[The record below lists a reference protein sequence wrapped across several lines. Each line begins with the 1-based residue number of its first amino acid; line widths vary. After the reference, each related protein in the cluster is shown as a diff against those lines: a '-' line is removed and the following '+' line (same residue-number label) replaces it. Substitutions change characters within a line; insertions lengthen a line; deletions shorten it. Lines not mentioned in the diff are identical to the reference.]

1 MKLTHAVCVMS
12 FVGLPLAQTGC
23 AGHADKT
30 LAARTALDAGDPRGA
45 LKALNE
51 VLEVKS
57 EKDLPQNVGGDNSLL
72 LLDRAMVLQELD
84 QYPLSSRDLEV
95 SDKQIEVLDL
105 SANAAADIG
114 RYLFSDDVG
123 PYKAPAYE
131 KLMINTMNMMNY
143 LARSDLNGA
152 RVEARRLAVMQKFMR
167 DKEDASQSLLGPG
180 SYLAGFIFEK
190 SGKPE
195 DALRY
200 YDEAL
205 AYGQYQSLAEPIRR
219 LSQQASY
226 SSPRF
231 RELLGKVPAP
241 DKDNPPAPA
250 PDKAPTPDKTK
261 APAPDKAKAPTP
273 DKTRAPAPDKTKAPT
288 PDKTKAPTP
297 DKEQAL
303 AADVG
308 PTEAVSNDDA
318 ELLVIVNF
326 GRVPAKIAKR
336 VPIGLALTYAS
347 AFISPAS
354 AAQANQ
360 LAMQGLVTWV
370 NYPELG
376 EPRSSYGRPTFMLD
390 GQWQRLEGILA
401 VDREA
406 KRAWERA
413 RGAIVA
419 SAITRTITRVVAGQ
433 ATKAAAGGDTLGTL
447 LSLGLQA
454 TLTATDTP
462 DTRNWATLPARIAFG
477 RLRIK
482 PGSHTIT
489 LTAPGGSK
497 RQTVDV
503 PAGGWAVVCLTA
515 LN

>member
-1 MKLTHAVCVMS
+1 MKLAHAACVMS
-12 FVGLPLAQTGC
+12 LVGLALAPAGC

-51 VLEVKS
+51 ALDVKS
-57 EKDLPQNVGGDNSLL
+57 EKQLPEEVAGDNSLL

-84 QYPLSSRDLEV
+84 QYPLSSRDLEI

-114 RYLFSDDVG
+114 RYLFSDAVG

-152 RVEARRLAVMQKFMR
+152 RVEARRLAVMQKFTH
-167 DKEDASQSLLGPG
+167 DKGDAAESLLGPG
-180 SYLAGFIFEK
+180 SYLAGFVFEK

-205 AYGQYQSLAEPIRR
+205 AYGQYQSLAAPIRR
-219 LSQQASY
+219 LSQQSSY

-231 RELLGKVPAP
+231 RELLS
-241 DKDNPPAPA
+241 
-250 PDKAPTPDKTK
+250 K
-261 APAPDKAKAPTP
+261 APAPD
-273 DKTRAPAPDKTKAPT
+273 
-288 PDKTKAPTP
+288 
-297 DKEQAL
+297 E
-303 AADVG
+303 AAEPPSD
-308 PTEAVSNDDA
+308 DDA
-318 ELLVIVNF
+318 ELLVMVNF

-336 VPIGLALTYAS
+336 IPIGLALTYAS
-347 AFISPAS
+347 AFMSPAN
-354 AAQANQ
+354 AAQANK
-360 LAMQGLVTWV
+360 LALQGLVTWV

-376 EPRSSYGRPTFMLD
+376 QPRSSYGRPTFMLD
-390 GQWQRLEGILA
+390 GQWQRLEGMLA
-401 VDREA
+401 VDQEA
-406 KRAWERA
+406 KRAWEKA

-419 SAITRTITRVVAGQ
+419 SAITRMVARVLAGAGVNQ
-433 ATKAAAGGDTLGTL
+433 AAGGGTLGAL
-447 LSLGLQA
+447 LSLGTQL

-462 DTRNWATLPARIAFG
+462 DTRNWSTLPARIAFG
-477 RLRIK
+477 RVRIK
-482 PGSHTIT
+482 AGSHTIS
-489 LTAPGGSK
+489 LTAPGGHK
-497 RQTVDV
+497 RQTVNV
-503 PAGGWAVVCLTA
+503 PARGWAVVCLTA

>member
-1 MKLTHAVCVMS
+1 MKLAYAGGVVLL
-12 FVGLPLAQTGC
+12 VALAQTGC

-30 LAARTALDAGDPRGA
+30 MAARSALDHGDPNGA

-51 VLEVKS
+51 VLDVKS
-57 EKDLPQNVGGDNSLL
+57 EKDLPEKVAGDNALF

-84 QYPLSSRDLEV
+84 HYPLSSRDLEIA
-95 SDKQIEVLDL
+95 DKQIEVLDL

-114 RYLFSDDVG
+114 RYIFSDDTG

-152 RVEARRLAVMQKFMR
+152 RVEARRLAVMQKFTH
-167 DKEDASQSLLGPG
+167 DKGDAAQSLLGPG
-180 SYLAGFIFEK
+180 SYLAGFVFEK

-219 LSQQASY
+219 LSQQAGY

-241 DKDNPPAPA
+241 EPTTDAPS
-250 PDKAPTPDKTK
+250 D
-261 APAPDKAKAPTP
+261 
-273 DKTRAPAPDKTKAPT
+273 
-288 PDKTKAPTP
+288 
-297 DKEQAL
+297 
-303 AADVG
+303 
-308 PTEAVSNDDA
+308 DDA

-347 AFISPAS
+347 AFMSPAS

-360 LAMQGLVTWV
+360 LALQGLVTWV

-390 GQWQRLEGILA
+390 GQWARLEGMLA
-401 VDREA
+401 VDQEA

-419 SAITRTITRVVAGQ
+419 SAITRMITRVVAGQ

-447 LSLGLQA
+447 LSLGIQA

-462 DTRNWATLPARIAFG
+462 DTRNWSTLPARIAFG
-477 RLRIK
+477 RVRIK
-482 PGSHTIT
+482 AGSHTIA
-489 LTAPGGSK
+489 LTAPGGNK
-497 RQTVDV
+497 KQTVTV

>member
-1 MKLTHAVCVMS
+1 MKLAHAACVMS
-12 FVGLPLAQTGC
+12 LIALAQTGC

-30 LAARTALDAGDPRGA
+30 LAARNALDAGDPHGA

-51 VLEVKS
+51 TLDVKS
-57 EKDLPQNVGGDNSLL
+57 EKDLPENVGGDNSLL

-84 QYPLSSRDLEV
+84 QYPLSSRDLEI

-152 RVEARRLAVMQKFMR
+152 RVEARRLAVMQKFTR
-167 DKEDASQSLLGPG
+167 DKGDPAESLLGPG
-180 SYLAGFIFEK
+180 SYLAGFVFEK
-190 SGKPE
+190 SGKPD

-205 AYGQYQSLAEPIRR
+205 AYGQYLSLAPPIRR
-219 LSQQASY
+219 LSQQAGY
-226 SSPRF
+226 SSPRI
-231 RELLGKVPAP
+231 RELLS
-241 DKDNPPAPA
+241 
-250 PDKAPTPDKTK
+250 K
-261 APAPDKAKAPTP
+261 APAVDPSAEDAPN
-273 DKTRAPAPDKTKAPT
+273 D
-288 PDKTKAPTP
+288 
-297 DKEQAL
+297 
-303 AADVG
+303 
-308 PTEAVSNDDA
+308 DDA

-336 VPIGLALTYAS
+336 IPIGLALTYAS

-390 GQWQRLEGILA
+390 GQWQRLEGMAA

-406 KRAWERA
+406 KRAWESA

-419 SAITRTITRVVAGQ
+419 SAITRMITRVVAGA
-433 ATKAAAGGDTLGTL
+433 ATKQAAGGDTLGTL

-462 DTRNWATLPARIAFG
+462 DTRNWSTLPARIAFG
-477 RLRIK
+477 RVRIK
-482 PGSHTIT
+482 AGSHTIT
-489 LTAPGGSK
+489 LTAPGGNK
-497 RQTVDV
+497 RQSVDV
-503 PAGGWAVVCLTA
+503 PAGGWAVICLTA

>member
-1 MKLTHAVCVMS
+1 MKLAYAVGV
-12 FVGLPLAQTGC
+12 VLLGLGQTGC

-30 LAARTALDAGDPRGA
+30 MAARSALDHGDPNGA

-57 EKDLPQNVGGDNSLL
+57 EKDLPEQVAGDNALF

-84 QYPLSSRDLEV
+84 HYPLSSRDLEV

-114 RYLFSDDVG
+114 RYIFSDDTG

-152 RVEARRLAVMQKFMR
+152 RVEARRLAVMQKFTH
-167 DKEDASQSLLGPG
+167 DKGDAAQSLLGPG
-180 SYLAGFIFEK
+180 SYLAGFVFEK

-219 LSQQASY
+219 LSQQAGY

-231 RELLGKVPAP
+231 RELLSKVPAP
-241 DKDNPPAPA
+241 EPSTDAPS
-250 PDKAPTPDKTK
+250 D
-261 APAPDKAKAPTP
+261 
-273 DKTRAPAPDKTKAPT
+273 
-288 PDKTKAPTP
+288 
-297 DKEQAL
+297 
-303 AADVG
+303 
-308 PTEAVSNDDA
+308 DDA

-347 AFISPAS
+347 AFMSPAS
-354 AAQANQ
+354 AAHANQ
-360 LAMQGLVTWV
+360 LALQGLVTWV

-390 GQWQRLEGILA
+390 GQWARLEGMLA
-401 VDREA
+401 VDQEA
-406 KRAWERA
+406 RRAWERA

-419 SAITRTITRVVAGQ
+419 SAITRMITRVVAGQ

-447 LSLGLQA
+447 LSLGIQA

-462 DTRNWATLPARIAFG
+462 DTRNWSTLPARIAFG
-477 RLRIK
+477 RVRIK
-482 PGSHTIT
+482 AGSHTVA
-489 LTAPGGSK
+489 LTAPGGNK
-497 RQTVDV
+497 KQTVTV

>member
-1 MKLTHAVCVMS
+1 MKLTHLACVMS
-12 FVGLPLAQTGC
+12 VAMLTLALTGC

-51 VLEVKS
+51 VLDVKS
-57 EKDLPQNVGGDNSLL
+57 EKELPANVGGDNSLF

-131 KLMINTMNMMNY
+131 KLMINTVNMMNY
-143 LARSDLNGA
+143 LARSDLSGA
-152 RVEARRLAVMQKFMR
+152 RVEARRLAVMQKYTH
-167 DKEDASQSLLGPG
+167 DKGDAAESLLGPG
-180 SYLAGFIFEK
+180 SYLAGFVFEK

-205 AYGQYQSLAEPIRR
+205 AYGQYQSLVEPIRR
-219 LSQQASY
+219 LSQQAGY
-226 SSPRF
+226 SSPRL
-231 RELLGKVPAP
+231 RELVS
-241 DKDNPPAPA
+241 
-250 PDKAPTPDKTK
+250 K
-261 APAPDKAKAPTP
+261 APAAD
-273 DKTRAPAPDKTKAPT
+273 PAAEPASD
-288 PDKTKAPTP
+288 
-297 DKEQAL
+297 
-303 AADVG
+303 
-308 PTEAVSNDDA
+308 DDA

-336 VPIGLALTYAS
+336 IPIGLALTYAS
-347 AFISPAS
+347 AFMSPAS
-354 AAQANQ
+354 AAQANK

-376 EPRSSYGRPTFMLD
+376 ESRSSYGRPTFMLD
-390 GQWQRLEGILA
+390 GQWQRLEGMLA

-406 KRAWERA
+406 KRAWEKA

-419 SAITRTITRVVAGQ
+419 SAITRMVTRVLAG
-433 ATKAAAGGDTLGTL
+433 AAVNEVGGGGTLGAL
-447 LSLGLQA
+447 LSLGTQI
-454 TLTATDTP
+454 TMTAADTP
-462 DTRNWATLPARIAFG
+462 DTRSWSTLPARIAFG
-477 RLRIK
+477 RVRIK
-482 PGSHTIT
+482 AGPHTLA
-489 LTAPGGSK
+489 LTAPGGNK
-497 RQTVDV
+497 RQTVNV

>member
-1 MKLTHAVCVMS
+1 MTLAHAACVMS
-12 FVGLPLAQTGC
+12 LVGLALAGC

-30 LAARTALDAGDPRGA
+30 LAARSALDAGDPRGA
-45 LKALNE
+45 LKALNAA
-51 VLEVKS
+51 LDVKS
-57 EKDLPQNVGGDNSLL
+57 EKDLPDKVGGDNSLL
-72 LLDRAMVLQELD
+72 LLDRSMVLQELD

-152 RVEARRLAVMQKFMR
+152 RVEARRLAVMQKFTH
-167 DKEDASQSLLGPG
+167 DKGDPAQSLLGPG
-180 SYLAGFIFEK
+180 SYLAGFVFEK

-219 LSQQASY
+219 LSQQAGY
-226 SSPRF
+226 SSPRI
-231 RELLGKVPAP
+231 RELLSKVPAAE
-241 DKDNPPAPA
+241 PAEETH
-250 PDKAPTPDKTK
+250 D
-261 APAPDKAKAPTP
+261 
-273 DKTRAPAPDKTKAPT
+273 
-288 PDKTKAPTP
+288 
-297 DKEQAL
+297 
-303 AADVG
+303 
-308 PTEAVSNDDA
+308 DDA
-318 ELLVIVNF
+318 ELLVMVNF

-336 VPIGLALTYAS
+336 IPIGLALTYAS
-347 AFISPAS
+347 AFMSPANAS
-354 AAQANQ
+354 QANK
-360 LAMQGLVTWV
+360 LALQGLVTWV
-370 NYPELG
+370 NYPELA
-376 EPRSSYGRPTFMLD
+376 EPRASYGRPSFMLD
-390 GQWQRLEGILA
+390 GQWQRLEGMLA
-401 VDREA
+401 VDQEA

-419 SAITRTITRVVAGQ
+419 SAITRMVTRVLAG
-433 ATKAAAGGDTLGTL
+433 AAMNQAGGGGTLGAL
-447 LSLGLQA
+447 LSLGTQI
-454 TLTATDTP
+454 TMTAADTP
-462 DTRNWATLPARIAFG
+462 DTRNWSTLPARIAFG
-477 RLRIK
+477 RVRIK
-482 PGSHTIT
+482 AGTHAVT
-489 LTAPGGSK
+489 LAAPGGNK
-497 RQTVDV
+497 RQNLDV